1 MDLTST
7 FGSNACS
14 EPSPAQ
20 DQKYTVEK
28 RSCNQCRQRKIR
40 CDRVKPCHQCS
51 DRSIQCTYPTT
62 ITARPKRKRN
72 PATTEQFYRKIDEI
86 LDKIDRINL
95 AIGNT
100 PLSSVS
106 VSQSPDNT
114 FSLPLHNASPCTDT
128 VDKVIDSTQG
138 SLLIEDCQVSQT
150 SSESGLEDDDH
161 LAAQATFATDYLQFT
176 IENHLP
182 KVPAEVKSSLDA
194 LKRIV
199 GRPDDQTV
207 NPQPV
212 FSRIGVSRDD
222 LRLPPIWL
230 GMLAIQKVKDIPSLD
245 LSCLLEFNDVSHFID
260 YFLNG
265 YSEKASL
272 TDLVIL
278 HCGLYDIFIHYGH
291 VETDLALKEEL
302 FAALSLCRTNLDT
315 MLANLPFNLPCNIHT
330 TRALLMT
337 ACYYL
342 NECKMSLAWN
352 HIAAAAQMCFKLG
365 LHTDLSF
372 SPGSQDARSSRARL
386 FWFIYMLDKI
396 LSLRLNR
403 PFVIDDRNV
412 SARLDCI
419 EMISGNRLCRI
430 IPKWIKISMMHGK
443 VYHDIYSAKALLELQ
458 HVREARARSLANEL
472 ETLFHSTDP
481 VEDQFLETMGQKL
494 GNSVVDVQ
502 RSADLVSHLSCLTL
516 IYRSIQPTEASN
528 TAFSEE
534 CLATARKCLEQQ
546 RACLAQ
552 LEGVSPFSLDIYT
565 QWAIIGWPFVPFVV
579 MFCNTIETRDSTRLA
594 ELLSVIEPLKTIQS
608 ILPTTYKKQLRL
620 LMVMYDVASKYLGSR
635 SDMAQT
641 MGFPLDIPFNLLFSQ
656 VGMSVPSHDAQMQQD
671 INESRDYNIPEQT
684 APLGTSQATQMDYQG
699 LQNIDYGSQ
708 LGHWFEYNQQ
718 VLQALEG
725 NF

>member
-28 RSCNQCRQRKIR
+28 RSIR

-337 ACYYL
+337 
-342 NECKMSLAWN
+342 
-352 HIAAAAQMCFKLG
+352 
-365 LHTDLSF
+365 
-372 SPGSQDARSSRARL
+372 
-386 FWFIYMLDKI
+386 
-396 LSLRLNR
+396 
-403 PFVIDDRNV
+403 
-412 SARLDCI
+412 
-419 EMISGNRLCRI
+419 
-430 IPKWIKISMMHGK
+430 
-443 VYHDIYSAKALLELQ
+443 
-458 HVREARARSLANEL
+458 
-472 ETLFHSTDP
+472 
-481 VEDQFLETMGQKL
+481 DQFLETMGQKL

>member
-1 MDLTST
+1 
-7 FGSNACS
+7 
-14 EPSPAQ
+14 
-20 DQKYTVEK
+20 
-28 RSCNQCRQRKIR
+28 CNQCRQRKIR

-114 FSLPLHNASPCTDT
+114 FSLPLHNA
-128 VDKVIDSTQG
+128 
-138 SLLIEDCQVSQT
+138 QT

-161 LAAQATFATDYLQFT
+161 LAAQATFATNYLQFT

-458 HVREARARSLANEL
+458 DVREARARSLANEL

-481 VEDQFLETMGQKL
+481 VE
-494 GNSVVDVQ
+494 
-502 RSADLVSHLSCLTL
+502 
-516 IYRSIQPTEASN
+516 
-528 TAFSEE
+528 
-534 CLATARKCLEQQ
+534 CLEQQ

>member
-1 MDLTST
+1 
-7 FGSNACS
+7 
-14 EPSPAQ
+14 
-20 DQKYTVEK
+20 
-28 RSCNQCRQRKIR
+28 CNQCRQRKIR

-72 PATTEQFYRKIDEI
+72 PATTEQFHRKIDEI

-114 FSLPLHNASPCTDT
+114 FSLPLHNA
-128 VDKVIDSTQG
+128 
-138 SLLIEDCQVSQT
+138 QT

-161 LAAQATFATDYLQFT
+161 LAAQATFATNYLQFT

-352 HIAAAAQMCFKLG
+352 HIASAAQMCFKLG

-458 HVREARARSLANEL
+458 DVREARARSLANEL

-481 VEDQFLETMGQKL
+481 VE
-494 GNSVVDVQ
+494 
-502 RSADLVSHLSCLTL
+502 
-516 IYRSIQPTEASN
+516 
-528 TAFSEE
+528 
-534 CLATARKCLEQQ
+534 CLEQQ

-594 ELLSVIEPLKTIQS
+594 ELLGVIEPLKTIQS

-620 LMVMYDVASKYLGSR
+620 LMVMYDVASKYLDSR

-641 MGFPLDIPFNLLFSQ
+641 MGFPLDTPFNLLFSQ

-684 APLGTSQATQMDYQG
+684 APLGTSQATQMDYQ
-699 LQNIDYGSQ
+699 
-708 LGHWFEYNQQ
+708 
-718 VLQALEG
+718 
-725 NF
+725 